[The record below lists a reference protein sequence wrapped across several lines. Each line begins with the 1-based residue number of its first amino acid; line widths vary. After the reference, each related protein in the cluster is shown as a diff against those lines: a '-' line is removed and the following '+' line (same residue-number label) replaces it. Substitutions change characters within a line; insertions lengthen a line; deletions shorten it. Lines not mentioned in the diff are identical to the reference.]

1 VDTKIKI
8 VQYCFGICNIFK
20 VLKMIKYIYYEKGVI
35 SMEHKLDKL
44 TENISDIKTLIHTF
58 NKTLENI
65 EHRLSRLEQMDSIE
79 HRVEVNQIDL
89 SDIKESLQRIEEV
102 QSTVVKEIKNHSG
115 NGEHIQHI
123 NRRLDSHL
131 IKLARAEEDI
141 IILKNK

>member
-1 VDTKIKI
+1 
-8 VQYCFGICNIFK
+8 
-20 VLKMIKYIYYEKGVI
+20 
-35 SMEHKLDKL
+35 MEQKLDKL

-89 SDIKESLQRIEEV
+89 SDIKESLQRIEDV
-102 QSTVVKEIKNHSG
+102 QSNVVNEIKKHAGKS
-115 NGEHIQHI
+115 EEVKHI

-131 IKLARAEEDI
+131 IKLAKAEEEI
-141 IILKNK
+141 IILKNR